1 MDKPPVSGIDVVEHL
16 GQPVPLDLEFTNDE
30 GKKVK
35 LADYFH
41 QGKPVVIVL
50 AYYNCP
56 MLCTLVL
63 NGLADAAK
71 QNKWLPGKDY
81 QIVTV
86 SIDTSETAEL
96 AGIKRKNYL
105 DYLARP
111 DGNDGWR
118 FHVGEQSPI
127 DTLAKALGFKYFYVE
142 ERKEFAHPAVLFVMS
157 EDGRISR
164 YLYGIQFNER
174 DFRLALVEASEG
186 KVGNTIDRLLLY
198 CFHYDPNA
206 KGYVVMA
213 MNVMKLGGLATMVIL
228 GIFLLVLWKRDRS
241 NVA

>member
-96 AGIKRKNYL
+96 AGIKRNSST
-105 DYLARP
+105 AT
-111 DGNDGWR
+111 W
-118 FHVGEQSPI
+118 
-127 DTLAKALGFKYFYVE
+127 
-142 ERKEFAHPAVLFVMS
+142 PA
-157 EDGRISR
+157 
-164 YLYGIQFNER
+164 
-174 DFRLALVEASEG
+174 
-186 KVGNTIDRLLLY
+186 
-198 CFHYDPNA
+198 
-206 KGYVVMA
+206 
-213 MNVMKLGGLATMVIL
+213 
-228 GIFLLVLWKRDRS
+228 
-241 NVA
+241 